1 MLIAN
6 ESHKYHPDGKFV
18 KFASDQEQ
26 ILPTWIALQW
36 PWIREIREIRVLKNH
51 LDNCY
56 IISKNYDNDI
66 AVDLRV
72 L

>member
-1 MLIAN
+1 MVNYLR
-6 ESHKYHPDGKFV
+6 DRWFV

-26 ILPTWIALQW
+26 ILPAWIALQW

-56 IISKNYDNDI
+56 IISFFWGNDI
-66 AVDLRV
+66 AVAPI
-72 L
+72 